1 MLLKNAYM
9 DFEKLNI
16 HKNLAEGYRMRNI
29 LQLWHKFYFHR
40 NPILLRCHMIMFFE
54 ALIKMCCIR
63 KCSSSIISDIEA
75 VVSSRRAAALFI
87 QKV

>member
-1 MLLKNAYM
+1 
-9 DFEKLNI
+9 
-16 HKNLAEGYRMRNI
+16 
-29 LQLWHKFYFHR
+29 
-40 NPILLRCHMIMFFE
+40 MIMFFE

-63 KCSSSIISDIEA
+63 KMQFIHNFDIEA